1 MKENNKPLS
10 FKKQKSCVEILTIKH
25 HMLIIQEF
33 FTTENSFP

>member
-1 MKENNKPLS
+1 MKENNKPVS
-10 FKKQKSCVEILTIKH
+10 FRKEKSRVEVLTIKH